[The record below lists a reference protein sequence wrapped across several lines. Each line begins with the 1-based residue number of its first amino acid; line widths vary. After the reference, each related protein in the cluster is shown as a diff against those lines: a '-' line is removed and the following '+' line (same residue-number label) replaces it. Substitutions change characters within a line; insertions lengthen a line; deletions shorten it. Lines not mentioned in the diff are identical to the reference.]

1 MTPAALAIVDD
12 LRPVEPDETVQLVL
26 DETAFGASTLR
37 SLIRAG
43 AEVTPVG
50 LDLTRVEKDLSFRQY
65 EQLGF
70 YLGLM
75 NRSCMWWIGDWL
87 IYGEGRYAD
96 RFEQAL
102 AITGLAESTL
112 LNRMSVC
119 RQIAIPERRV
129 GLSFSLHAELT
140 ALSPRDRR
148 YWLDRADRNN
158 WTRQQ
163 LRAAMEEKAKRDVD
177 DTGTQ
182 TRVPGTGEVD
192 EKRVVEAAQ
201 RIVAEKR
208 DYGTDWLVSRE
219 AMAVL
224 EGALG
229 VEEE

>member
-1 MTPAALAIVDD
+1 MTTILVDD
-12 LRPVEPDETVQLVL
+12 VRKPAPDEEVQLVL

-75 NRSCMWWIGDWL
+75 NRACMWWIGDWL
-87 IYGEGRYAD
+87 IYGEGKYAD

-102 AITGLAESTL
+102 ATTGLAEQTL

-119 RQIAIPERRV
+119 RSIPIGERRI
-129 GLSFSLHAELT
+129 GLSFGVHAELS
-140 ALSPRDRR
+140 ALSTRDRR
-148 YWLDRADRNN
+148 YWLDRAERNG
-158 WTRQQ
+158 WTRAQ
-163 LRAAMEEKAKRDVD
+163 LRDEMKAKAKGSVD
-177 DTGTQ
+177 DTGHQ
-182 TRVPGTGEVD
+182 TVVPGVPD
-192 EKRVVEAAQ
+192 PPRVIEAAQ
-201 RIVAEKR
+201 RIVSEKR
-208 DYGTDWLVSRE
+208 DYGSDWLVTRE

-224 EGALG
+224 EAALG
-229 VEEE
+229 AEEE

>member
-1 MTPAALAIVDD
+1 VSATMVDD
-12 LRPVEPDETVQLVL
+12 VRPVEPDEEVQLVL

-43 AEVTPVG
+43 AEITPVG
-50 LDLTRVEKDLSFRQY
+50 LDLTRVEKDLTYRQF

-87 IYGEGRYAD
+87 IYGEGKYAE

-102 AITGLAESTL
+102 AVTGLAEQTL

-119 RQIAIPERRV
+119 RAWPISERRI
-129 GLSFSLHAELT
+129 GASFSIHDT
-140 ALSPRDRR
+140 LSSLSARDRR
-148 YWLDRADRNN
+148 YWLDRVERNG
-158 WTRQQ
+158 WTRAQ
-163 LRAAMEEKAKRDVD
+163 LRDAMAERAKKQVG

-182 TRVPGTGEVD
+182 TQVPGTEPD
-192 EKRVVEAAQ
+192 PPRVIEAAQ
-201 RIVAEKR
+201 RIVSEKR
-208 DYGTDWLVSRE
+208 DYGSDWLVSRE

-224 EGALG
+224 EAALG
-229 VEEE
+229 FEEE

>member
-12 LRPVEPDETVQLVL
+12 VRPPETDEEIQLVL

-50 LDLTRVEKDLSFRQY
+50 LDLSKIEKDLPFRQY

-102 AITGLAESTL
+102 AVTGLAEQTL

-119 RQIAIPERRV
+119 RQIAISERRV
-129 GLSFSLHAELT
+129 GLSFSVHAELT

-148 YWLDRADRNN
+148 YWLDRAERNG

-163 LRAAMEEKAKRDVD
+163 LRDAMEAKAKQGTD

-182 TRVPGTGEVD
+182 TTVPGTGVAD
-192 EKRVVEAAQ
+192 PKRVVEAAQ
-201 RIVAEKR
+201 RIVSEKR
-208 DYGTDWLVSRE
+208 DYGADWLVPRE

-224 EGALG
+224 EAALG